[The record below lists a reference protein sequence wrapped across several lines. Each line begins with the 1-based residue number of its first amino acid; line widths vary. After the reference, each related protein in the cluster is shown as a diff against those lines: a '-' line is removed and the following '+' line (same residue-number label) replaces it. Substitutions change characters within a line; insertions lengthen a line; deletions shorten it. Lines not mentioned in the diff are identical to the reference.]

1 MLKDE
6 DKIVLLDEENN
17 ELEFAF
23 IDALEVDGE
32 EYAVLAPVEEVESA
46 KEVKEAIIL
55 KIGKDENGEEI
66 LFDIEDDE
74 EWDRVANKW
83 QKYMDALQDEGEEEG
98 EEEGKNQE

>member
-6 DKIVLLDEENN
+6 DKIVLIDEEGN

-23 IDALEVDGE
+23 IDALEVEGE

-46 KEVKEAIIL
+46 KEEKEAIIL

-66 LFDIEDDE
+66 LFDIEDDA
-74 EWDRVANKW
+74 EWERVAARW
-83 QKYMDALQDEGEEEG
+83 QKYMASLQDDA
-98 EEEGKNQE
+98 